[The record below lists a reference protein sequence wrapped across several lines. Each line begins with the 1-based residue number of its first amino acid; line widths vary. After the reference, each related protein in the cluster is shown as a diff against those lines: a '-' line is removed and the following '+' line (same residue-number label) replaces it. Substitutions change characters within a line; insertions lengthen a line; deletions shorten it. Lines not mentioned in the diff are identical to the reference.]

1 MRTID
6 NFINGSSVAST
17 SGRKGDV
24 FDPNTGKVQA
34 QVGLSTPAEL
44 DAAVQKA
51 AEAQKGWAAAN
62 PQRRARVMFEFK
74 RLIERD
80 MDKLA
85 HALSAEHGKVIADS
99 KGDIQRGLEV
109 IEFACGVPHLL
120 KGEYTS
126 GAGPGIDVYS
136 MKQALGV
143 VAGITPFNFPAMIP
157 MWMFGVAIACGN
169 AFILKPSER

>member
-1 MRTID
+1 MRAIE
-6 NFINGSSVAST
+6 NFINGQSVASA

-51 AEAQKGWAAAN
+51 TAGQVGWAAAN

-85 HALSAEHGKVIADS
+85 HLLSAEHGKVIADS
-99 KGDIQRGLEV
+99 RG
-109 IEFACGVPHLL
+109 
-120 KGEYTS
+120 
-126 GAGPGIDVYS
+126 
-136 MKQALGV
+136 
-143 VAGITPFNFPAMIP
+143 
-157 MWMFGVAIACGN
+157 
-169 AFILKPSER
+169 